1 MLALRK
7 VNLMNTTKTTV
18 NLDEEVWEE
27 FKKTV
32 NTRYGSTRNLSNVVE
47 AAISNYNMVM
57 LLRSSAKKME
67 LDVVYPSSNEV
78 EEKRPSSPVDS
89 AKVLREMRD
98 GRQDRLLGQ

>member
-1 MLALRK
+1 
-7 VNLMNTTKTTV
+7 MNTTKTTV